1 MPRDSIVAGN
11 LRLMWRQWYHMDPYG
26 TQSLR
31 SWRKAL
37 GRHLQHFCYFR
48 WHLPGKTTKN
58 VEKQYKDK
66 SWIRHPNQSVT
77 SATGFAAFT
86 GLQRLQP
93 EVPGPS
99 PEAPGS
105 KRDCTTWPMPSARNG
120 TWMTCP
126 ESLRRVRDALSK
138 SWWRKRMKPCYN
150 SRSPCQLLGNI
161 VAPASPAEMV
171 SRFSSEL
178 SESSHPASRPQRRPC
193 SSWSIS
199 PKTAD
204 KFNSVKASELNNTKQ
219 KHNSH
224 VPWDC
229 WNDLGIAET

>member
-1 MPRDSIVAGN
+1 
-11 LRLMWRQWYHMDPYG
+11 MDPYG

-66 SWIRHPNQSVT
+66 SWIMHPNQSVT

-150 SRSPCQLLGNI
+150 SGYSLSSNLQLNFIHHANYSATWLHPLPQLKWFQDFQVSCQSLLTQPLGPN
-161 VAPASPAEMV
+161 VDRA
-171 SRFSSEL
+171 RRGQY
-178 SESSHPASRPQRRPC
+178 HPKLPTNSTVSRPQNSTIRNK
-193 SSWSIS
+193 SIRV
-199 PKTAD
+199 T
-204 KFNSVKASELNNTKQ
+204 FRGIVEMILELQ
-219 KHNSH
+219 KHN
-224 VPWDC
+224 
-229 WNDLGIAET
+229 